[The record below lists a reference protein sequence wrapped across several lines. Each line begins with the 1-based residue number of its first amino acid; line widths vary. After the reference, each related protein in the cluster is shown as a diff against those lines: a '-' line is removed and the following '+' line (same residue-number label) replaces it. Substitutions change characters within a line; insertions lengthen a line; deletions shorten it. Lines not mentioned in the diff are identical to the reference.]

1 LASRT
6 YLGTAAFGQLGRK
19 VEKLERE
26 GDLGI
31 DHQVGC

>member
-6 YLGTAAFGQLGRK
+6 YLGTVAFGWLERK
-19 VEKLERE
+19 VGKLERE

-31 DHQVGC
+31 DHRVGC